1 MANRRDENDNSID
14 FQQTI
19 KGVIAVFITILIVV
33 IVVMLFARSLFV
45 TDSKNAA
52 KVKTGHLTSTE
63 YVSVATTAGEEEVQA
78 TTTKKKK
85 KKTTTTEEEVS
96 APSNLPEGL
105 DESVAGNY
113 VVNSAVYLHPEAN
126 SSSENLAT
134 LPQGAQVEVFGQVY
148 GWYYLIYEGQ
158 YGYAY
163 GSFFN
168 PS

>member
-85 KKTTTTEEEVS
+85 KKKK
-96 APSNLPEGL
+96 
-105 DESVAGNY
+105 
-113 VVNSAVYLHPEAN
+113 
-126 SSSENLAT
+126 
-134 LPQGAQVEVFGQVY
+134 
-148 GWYYLIYEGQ
+148 
-158 YGYAY
+158 
-163 GSFFN
+163 
-168 PS
+168 